1 MFRTGLFYYTLI
13 VLLLVV
19 LTAAVCLS
27 AYLVSHKKRYL
38 YASIGFVVYF
48 FDVGLV
54 FHDDFVM
61 PIIES
66 GITSF
71 YHIGT
76 PEISACTGAGLI
88 AALWLS
94 MCDVLEIKPLWAK
107 ILPEALFFVS
117 SIAIA
122 WSMPVDNVRE
132 FTFYTMREVALF
144 AILFICIGW
153 YVRSDYQKKLRLKR
167 YVVVFACMV
176 LGAVL
181 IQIENVF
188 FLLIYDPLHVDT
200 TGPLFL
206 PERNFAENLLAI
218 VLAILASYRALQSL
232 NLRYSAP
239 PSDPDSAQEEFIDSH
254 LVIYAQRHAL
264 SEREREVLREVLLGA
279 DNQAIA
285 TSMHLALSTVKVH
298 VHRILQKTHAAN
310 RQELLQ
316 DFWRH

>member
-13 VLLLVV
+13 ILLIVV

-27 AYLVSHKKRYL
+27 AFLVTRKRRYL
-38 YASIGFVVYF
+38 YASVGFVVYF

-61 PIIES
+61 PFVET

-76 PEISACTGAGLI
+76 PEVSAITGAGLI

-94 MCDVLEIKPLWAK
+94 VCDVLEIKALWAK
-107 ILPEALFFVS
+107 VLPEFLFFVA

-132 FTFYTMREVALF
+132 FTFYTMRECALAVILIVAL
-144 AILFICIGW
+144 IW
-153 YVRSDYQKKLRLKR
+153 YVRADEQSRLRLRR
-167 YVVVFACMV
+167 YAPIFAV
-176 LGAVL
+176 VL
-181 IQIENVF
+181 IGGVLVEIENIF
-188 FLLIYDPLHVDT
+188 FLLIYDPQHAAT

-206 PERNFAENLLAI
+206 PERSFAENALAI
-218 VLAILASYRALQSL
+218 ALAFVAARRAIQSL
-232 NLRYSAP
+232 ALRYSAP
-239 PSDPDSAQEEFIDSH
+239 PSAPDSAQEAFIDSH
-254 LVIYAQRHAL
+254 LVIYANRHGL
-264 SEREREVLREVLLGA
+264 SERETEVLREILLGA

-298 VHRILQKTHAAN
+298 VHRILQKTHATN